1 VITTRRRHPVRP
13 LAAILLSCCLPLAA
27 EAKTEFA
34 ALFPQTTVLYAEVA
48 DPEALA
54 ALRSH
59 PVFKALE
66 PGKLGDVFAAAAG
79 GFFSGVKT
87 KIWEDETVLKL
98 DALRT
103 KFTGAMAAAVF
114 DVKFE
119 DGNISAGLAL
129 AAEFSGDDA
138 LAAKMAKALLRADA
152 DGLKMAHEEAK
163 RQFEEAKKL
172 AAAEGDDPD
181 EAVDPDDPD
190 EPEEPAE
197 ESSWLHDLTG
207 DGETTSD
214 HAGATV
220 HVWKMN
226 RDKAEE
232 TEAEIDEVAWCV
244 RGGVLLMAT
253 GADEMNDMLDRAAGP
268 DTSAG
273 WAASAAYKDAL
284 KEAEGA
290 DFLIVADAERFMTA
304 TKEILASDDVPG
316 EPGAAAVVRALE
328 LDKFRRVVVAL
339 TSDAAGVNLVFA
351 MTHDSTPA
359 IIRCFKWQKQ
369 DPPRIFPDN
378 VRDVTWAPLD
388 VKGML
393 GELETL
399 ADRLAPDWHKL
410 LPVLMAGAGLTLPID
425 FRKEVLPHLG
435 TGYFQATR
443 SYATTV
449 AEAVEYSEDDT
460 LADVNA
466 LNISNPKIEGAV
478 IGIGITDSKTL
489 APAALAF
496 LKSLEPRGFTSEKR
510 EYLGFEIFDVKSA
523 AEDTPSAA
531 CVLAGDWLLV
541 SVGRKELLESI
552 LARIA
557 KPEGEHLLSRRD
569 VIEGFQTMP
578 GGETGFSYGDLHE
591 AAQVIAYALAL
602 YLPEIADADAGES
615 LDSETLL
622 KGFRFPVNGFDKYYF
637 TDTVT
642 RIASRLVPRPE

>member
-1 VITTRRRHPVRP
+1 VIITRRRHTVRP
-13 LAAILLSCCLPLAA
+13 LAAILSCFLPLAA
-27 EAKTEFA
+27 ESKTDFP
-34 ALFPQTTVLYAEVA
+34 ALFPKTTVLYAEVA

-59 PVFKALE
+59 PVSRALE

-79 GFFSGVKT
+79 GFFSGEKT
-87 KIWEDETVLKL
+87 KIWEEETGLKL
-98 DALRT
+98 DELRT

-114 DVKFE
+114 DVKLGAGE
-119 DGNISAGLAL
+119 TSAGLAL

-138 LAAKMAKALLRADA
+138 LAAKIAKALLRADA
-152 DGLKMAHEEAK
+152 DGLKKAREEAE
-163 RQFEEAKKL
+163 REFEEAKKL

-181 EAVDPDDPD
+181 EAIDPDNLD
-190 EPEEPAE
+190 EPEEPVE
-197 ESSWLHDLTG
+197 ESSWLHDLTS

-220 HVWKMN
+220 HIWKMN
-226 RDKAEE
+226 RDTAEE

-244 RGGVLLMAT
+244 RGGVLFMAT
-253 GADEMNDMLDRAAGP
+253 GADELNDMLDRAAGP

-273 WAASAAYKDAL
+273 WAASAAYQDAM

-290 DFLIVADAERFMTA
+290 DLLIVADVERFMAA
-304 TKEILASDDVPG
+304 TKEILASDHGGPG

-328 LDKFRRVVVAL
+328 LDKFRRIVISL
-339 TSDAAGVNLVFA
+339 TPDAAGVNLVFA
-351 MTHDSTPA
+351 MTHESVPA

-369 DPPRIFPDN
+369 EPPRIFPDD

-393 GELETL
+393 ADLESL
-399 ADRLAPDWHKL
+399 ADRLAPDWHEL
-410 LPVLMAGAGLTLPID
+410 LPVLLSGAGLTVPID

-460 LADVNA
+460 LADVNT

-478 IGIGITDSKTL
+478 IGIGITDSKAL

-496 LKSLEPRGFTSEKR
+496 LKCLEPRGFTNEKR

-523 AEDTPSAA
+523 AEDVPPAA

-541 SVGRKELLESI
+541 SIGRKELLESI

-557 KPEGEHLLSRRD
+557 KPEGDHLLSRRD
-569 VIEGFQTMP
+569 VVEGFKTMP

-591 AAQVIAYALAL
+591 AAQVIAYALAV
-602 YLPEIADADAGES
+602 YLPEIADSDAGES
-615 LDSETLL
+615 PDSEALL
-622 KGFRFPVNGFDKYYF
+622 QGFKFPVNGFDKYYF